1 MSFVI
6 GVDWGINSATMQ
18 TKTMD
23 SYTKTKK

>member
-6 GVDWGINSATMQ
+6 GVDWGINSSIMQ
-18 TKTMD
+18 AKTMD

>member
-18 TKTMD
+18 AKTMD
-23 SYTKTKK
+23 SYTKAKK